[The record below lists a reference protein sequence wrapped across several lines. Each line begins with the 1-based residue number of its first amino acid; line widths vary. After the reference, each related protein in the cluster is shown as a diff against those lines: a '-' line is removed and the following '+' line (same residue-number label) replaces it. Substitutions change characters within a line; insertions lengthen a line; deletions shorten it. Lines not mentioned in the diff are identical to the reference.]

1 MPPLFHYQNDSKGLN
16 QGLRWRFLF
25 FGCLNLT
32 VDFFL
37 AETNQDK
44 KLMRYL
50 WLFALTLTTVASSQ
64 ISNVRQEVEDGHVI
78 ITYDLSGKAGKTYNI
93 FASAT
98 SAAGDTIMP
107 HAIAGD
113 IHEVSPGKNLSI
125 RWEPQVEGVSLNGLK
140 VSLSAKAGIG
150 IDWVFVQSG
159 PTGDFRI
166 SKAEVTFAQFDE
178 FCSATGYAKPDDNA
192 WGRGNRPVINVNVL
206 DAKAFCQWLSKE
218 TGKSIRLPE
227 ESEWEFA
234 AKGGKKSNGYIFSGS
249 NNLDTVGWY
258 SSNSD
263 FKTHEVS
270 TKKPNQLGICDMS
283 GNVWEW
289 CGNSGAIRGGCW
301 HDNDKYCRISGRFDN
316 NRDVRSPY
324 IGFRVLQK

>member
-1 MPPLFHYQNDSKGLN
+1 MRWCFSLFQMSQIYSGPLS
-16 QGLRWRFLF
+16 
-25 FGCLNLT
+25 
-32 VDFFL
+32 
-37 AETNQDK
+37 AEANQDK
-44 KLMRYL
+44 KLMKSL
-50 WLFALTLTTVASSQ
+50 LLFVLTLTTVASAQ
-64 ISNVRQEVEDGHVI
+64 ISNVRQKVEDGHVI
-78 ITYDLSGKAGKTYNI
+78 VTYDLSGEAGRTYNI
-93 FASAT
+93 FAIAT
-98 SAAGDTIMP
+98 SAAGDTMMP
-107 HAIAGD
+107 RAIAGD

-125 RWEPQVEGVSLNGLK
+125 QWEPQAEGVSLAGLK
-140 VSLSAKAGIG
+140 ISLTAKAGIG
-150 IDWVFVQSG
+150 IDWIFVQSG

-178 FCSATGYAKPDDNA
+178 FCSAAGYAKPDDNA
-192 WGRGNRPVINVNVL
+192 WGRGNRPVINVNVV

-249 NNLDTVGWY
+249 NKLDTVGWY
-258 SSNSD
+258 SGNSD
-263 FKTHEVS
+263 FKTHEVC
-270 TKKPNQLGICDMS
+270 TKKPNELGICDMS

-316 NRDVRSPY
+316 NLDVRSPY